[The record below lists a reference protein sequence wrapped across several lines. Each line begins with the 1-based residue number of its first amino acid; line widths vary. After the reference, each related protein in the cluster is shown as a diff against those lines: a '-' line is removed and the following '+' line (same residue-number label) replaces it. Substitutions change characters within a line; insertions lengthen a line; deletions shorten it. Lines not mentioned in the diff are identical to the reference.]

1 MPVGADLYYHLYE
14 GGDEGLRPPVVLIHG
29 AGGTHLYWPA
39 EIRRL
44 AGYRVYAPDLPGH
57 GKSPGRGKQTI
68 TAYADAVLEWLS
80 ALGMHSLVLIGHSM
94 GSAVAIHLA
103 LNHPEHVLGLGLIG
117 AGARLRV
124 NPELLESAANETTF
138 SRAVEMVVQF
148 SFSPHASAQ
157 LVRLASQRMAST
169 RPSVLQGDFLAC
181 NAFDET
187 QRITQIHQPTLIICG
202 EDDKMTPV
210 RYAQFLANNIP
221 GASLKIVP
229 QAGHMVMLE
238 QPQEVAKS
246 ITAFLSTLS
255 Y

>member
-1 MPVGADLYYHLYE
+1 MPVDANLYYHLYK
-14 GGDEGLRPPVVLIHG
+14 GGEEGLRPPVVLIHG

-44 AGYRVYAPDLPGH
+44 AGYRVFAPDLPGH

-68 TAYADAVLEWLS
+68 SAYADAVLEWLT
-80 ALGMHSLVLIGHSM
+80 ALGMHSLVFIGHSM

-103 LNHPEHVLGLGLIG
+103 LNYPEHVLGLGLIG

-124 NPELLESAANETTF
+124 NPLLLESAANDTTF
-138 SRAVEMVVQF
+138 PRAVEMVVQW
-148 SFSPHASAQ
+148 SFSSHTSAQ
-157 LVRLASQRMAST
+157 LIELAGQRMAST
-169 RPSVLQGDFLAC
+169 RPSVLQGDFIAC

-187 QRITQIHQPTLIICG
+187 QRISQIQRPTLILCG
-202 EDDKMTPV
+202 EEDRMTPV
-210 RYAQFLANNIP
+210 RNAQFLANNIP
-221 GASLKIVP
+221 GAVLKIIP

-246 ITAFLSTLS
+246 ITTFLSTLS
-255 Y
+255 F